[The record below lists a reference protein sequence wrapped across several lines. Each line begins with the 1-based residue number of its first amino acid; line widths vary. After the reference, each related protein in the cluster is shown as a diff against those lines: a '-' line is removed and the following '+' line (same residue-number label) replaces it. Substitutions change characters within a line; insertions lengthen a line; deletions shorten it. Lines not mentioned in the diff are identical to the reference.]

1 MISML
6 LLELFMPMSFMLKL
20 MLEMGDMPKLQTA
33 QCSGVC
39 QIVMAT
45 QFCKLRDDASVHL
58 PIRQVRSGAAT
69 CLLWKKT
76 ISEAA

>member
-1 MISML
+1 
-6 LLELFMPMSFMLKL
+6 
-20 MLEMGDMPKLQTA
+20 MPKLQTA